1 MELKNKLCNQPDLV
15 SNNNVKCEAIK
26 NLNLESELR
35 FVFVFCFF
43 N

>member
-26 NLNLESELR
+26 SLNLESELR
-35 FVFVFCFF
+35 FFFVFCFF